1 MGDYLN
7 YSAVAANN
15 KMDGA
20 KALADAR
27 TARNQAYAQAYTLDN
42 DADAALATAG
52 DNLMRMQRNKNAQL
66 AAYRNSQTLSG
77 FAHTGSKLAVE
88 KSLAEVL
95 DIAIA
100 DQMQS
105 ASASASNAYAQSAM
119 LRHQGDTQ
127 LAMGSISK
135 NFSDRLAA
143 ANRSYAHGALVGQML
158 QYPADIYFKF
168 GGGNKSNNNNNNNR
182 K

>member
-7 YSAVAANN
+7 YSATAANN

-27 TARNQAYAQAYTLDN
+27 AARNQAYAQAYTLEN
-42 DADAALATAG
+42 DADASLVSAG
-52 DNLMRMQRNKNAQL
+52 DNLMRMQRNKTAQL
-66 AAYRNSQTLSG
+66 SALRNSQTQSG

-105 ASASASNAYAQSAM
+105 ASTAASNAYAQSSM
-119 LRHQGDTQ
+119 LRHQGDAQ
-127 LAMGSISK
+127 LAMGSISQQ
-135 NFSDRLAA
+135 FSDRLAA
-143 ANRSYAHGALVGQML
+143 ANRSYADGALVGQLL
-158 QYPADIYFKF
+158 QYPADVYFKYNL
-168 GGGNKSNNNNNNNR
+168 G
-182 K
+182 